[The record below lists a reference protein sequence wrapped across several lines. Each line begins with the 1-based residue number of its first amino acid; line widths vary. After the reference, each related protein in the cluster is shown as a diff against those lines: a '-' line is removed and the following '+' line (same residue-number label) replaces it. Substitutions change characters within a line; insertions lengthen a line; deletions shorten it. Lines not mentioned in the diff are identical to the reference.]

1 MTDVVLVLTTFP
13 DDFDAAHLRTFI
25 DALVSSGKAAC
36 VSVTAPMESTYR
48 WEGKVEVARE
58 RQLLIKTTAD
68 RVAAVQEVLA
78 AAHPYDLPEFLVVP
92 VMGGSADYLAWLR
105 G

>member
-13 DDFDAAHLRTFI
+13 HEFDQPSLQRFI
-25 DALVSSGKAAC
+25 EGLVSSGLAGC
-36 VSVTAPMESTYR
+36 VSVMPGMESTYR
-48 WEGKVEVARE
+48 WEGKLNVARE
-58 RQLLIKTTAD
+58 NQILIKTTAD
-68 RVAAVQEVLA
+68 KVEALQSALT

-92 VMGGSADYLAWLR
+92 VTGGSADYLAWVR